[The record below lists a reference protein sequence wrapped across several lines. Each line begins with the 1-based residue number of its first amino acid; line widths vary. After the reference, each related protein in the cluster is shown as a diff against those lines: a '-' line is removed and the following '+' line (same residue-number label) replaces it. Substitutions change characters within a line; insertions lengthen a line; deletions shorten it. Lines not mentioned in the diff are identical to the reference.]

1 MNIKDYIFILS
12 LFVIAIFISL
22 SPTSKPEFTKCVDN
36 EVEIDIPEFLKPVI
50 VIDTIFLIPN
60 LTKTQYELFLDA
72 IGFKESGNNYNIINK
87 FGYMGKYQFGR
98 ATLKGLKIDVNR
110 QEFLSNPLLQEQAMY
125 LLLTHN
131 KKKLKRYIN
140 KYEGQVIYGVL
151 ITESGILAAAHLAGQ
166 GNVRKFFRN
175 GYEFKDGFGTSIT
188 SYMEEFGGYDLSL

>member
-12 LFVIAIFISL
+12 LFVIAILTSL
-22 SPTSKPEFTKCVDN
+22 SPITKPEFTKCIVN
-36 EVEIDIPEFLKPVI
+36 EEETPEFIKPVV
-50 VIDTIFLIPN
+50 VIDTIFLI
-60 LTKTQYELFLDA
+60 TKTQYELFLDA
-72 IGFKESGNNYNIINK
+72 IGFKESGNNYNIVNK

-98 ATLKGLKIDVNR
+98 STLKGLKINVNR
-110 QEFLSNPLLQEQAMY
+110 QEFLKDSTLQEQAMY

-131 KKKLKRYIN
+131 KKKLRRYIN

-166 GNVRKFFRN
+166 GNVRKFFRE

-188 SYMEEFGGYDLSL
+188 SYMEQFGGYDLSL